1 MMKWFRKITLLLFIL
16 SFIPQKINAQNSM
29 IITSSNYKNWQIS
42 NQTCAG
48 CGSFF
53 VMVVNNP
60 IPSNGYY
67 YYDIYLWSN
76 SFYPNGYAA
85 SSYVKNIKISIMRPD
100 GVYQNVLNVEYALVP
115 PKSSI
120 FNGYFHVAYVY
131 SFSAQQTIK
140 LNWSSTT
147 PW

>member
-1 MMKWFRKITLLLFIL
+1 MMKWFRNILLTLAMVFALNV
-16 SFIPQKINAQNSM
+16 NAQNSKV
-29 IITSSNYKNWQIS
+29 ITPNNYNNWLIS

-53 VMVVNNP
+53 IMVVNSP
-60 IPSNGYY
+60 MQSDGYY
-67 YYDIYLWSN
+67 YYDVYLWSN
-76 SFYPNGYAA
+76 SFYSNGFAA
-85 SSYVKNIKISIMRPD
+85 SSYVKNIKVSIMQPN
-100 GVYQNVLNVEYALVP
+100 GVYQKVLDVEYALVP
-115 PKSSI
+115 PKSPS

-131 SFSAQQTIK
+131 SFSAQQIIK

>member
-1 MMKWFRKITLLLFIL
+1 MIKWFRNLLLIL
-16 SFIPQKINAQNSM
+16 ITFFYFNTSAQNSM
-29 IITSSNYKNWQIS
+29 VIYPSDYKNWMTS

-60 IPSNGYY
+60 VPYNGYY
-67 YYDIYLWSN
+67 YYDVYLWSN
-76 SFYPNGYAA
+76 SFYQNGYAS
-85 SSYVKNIKISIMRPD
+85 SSYVKNIKISIMQPN
-100 GVYQNVLNVEYALVP
+100 GVYQNVLNIDYALVP
-115 PKSSI
+115 PKSPS
-120 FNGYFHVAYVY
+120 FDGYFHLAYVY
-131 SFSAQQTIK
+131 SLSAQQRIK